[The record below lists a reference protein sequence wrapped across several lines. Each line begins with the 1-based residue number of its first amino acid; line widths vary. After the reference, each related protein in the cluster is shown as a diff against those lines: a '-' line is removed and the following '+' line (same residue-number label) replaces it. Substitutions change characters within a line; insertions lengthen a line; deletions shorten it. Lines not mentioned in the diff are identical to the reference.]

1 MNHTRGVISPF
12 IRFGSWVTLRMFVSL
27 KGFPKLWNV
36 LKIDFWSNVGHML
49 VKCQCVM
56 YGMVGNHDFF
66 TLTAWFAEKS
76 GPVAGGL
83 QFAEF
88 YHDSLVG
95 VGHLHDL
102 RLLGRQ

>member
-1 MNHTRGVISPF
+1 MIF
-12 IRFGSWVTLRMFVSL
+12 LF
-27 KGFPKLWNV
+27 
-36 LKIDFWSNVGHML
+36 
-49 VKCQCVM
+49 
-56 YGMVGNHDFF
+56 
-66 TLTAWFAEKS
+66 LTAWFAEKS

-102 RLLGRQ
+102 RLLGCQ